1 MSNTDITTIAQC
13 RLRSWCVCTLQLQN
27 PSQCHSSRKHHTYG
41 RSIALFVF
49 HLPVSLIPGPEQLGD
64 FRGQLGC
71 CSPWEGWL
79 AGMIRKSNS
88 SSGGGG
94 TKRSQALHKQHS
106 KPHTGSLSAG
116 STKTWDMGRNSKNSN
131 PLSTMGLTSHLV
143 GASGVDPEYVMQLVN
158 DVRWFADVLHNLK
171 EAFHCKGEM
180 WRKMLNDHSQIVV
193 QCSSKPSSGSN

>member
-1 MSNTDITTIAQC
+1 
-13 RLRSWCVCTLQLQN
+13 
-27 PSQCHSSRKHHTYG
+27 
-41 RSIALFVF
+41 
-49 HLPVSLIPGPEQLGD
+49 
-64 FRGQLGC
+64 
-71 CSPWEGWL
+71 
-79 AGMIRKSNS
+79 MIRKSNS

-94 TKRSQALHKQHS
+94 TKRSQALHKHHS

-171 EAFHCKGEM
+171 EAFHCKGEI
-180 WRKMLNDHSQIVV
+180 WQS
-193 QCSSKPSSGSN
+193 